1 MVVMTDGQY
10 SQPTQIFCTVIMA
23 VELYLGGV
31 SNEIF

>member
-1 MVVMTDGQY
+1 MMVMTAGQC
-10 SQPTQIFCTVIMA
+10 SQSTQIFCTVNMA